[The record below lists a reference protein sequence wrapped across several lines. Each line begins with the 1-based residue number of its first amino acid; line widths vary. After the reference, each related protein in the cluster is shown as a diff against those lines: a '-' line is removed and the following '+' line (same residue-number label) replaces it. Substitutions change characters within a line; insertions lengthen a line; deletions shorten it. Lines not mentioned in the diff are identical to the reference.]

1 MTQVT
6 EKLING
12 FILGFKRP
20 IWGWFQSHVAVVD
33 ASLSKAMGEVLEDY
47 RSNQLYV
54 PIHCIDNLHGDTK
67 RETRDDAT
75 IIGTA
80 TDHR

>member
-54 PIHCIDNLHGDTK
+54 YI
-67 RETRDDAT
+67 A
-75 IIGTA
+75 
-80 TDHR
+80 